1 MFPTEF
7 ADLLNRRGR
16 KLLDG
21 DGQGHEVFRR
31 RGATPIVLF
40 EDLIDDDTAR
50 RCIADLDGG
59 MYAHLKRMYTPI
71 PREAITKMKEN
82 YTDSLRKTVRVRTA
96 TFNSRT
102 SRVLDAANAIGL
114 GPMLESQ
121 SFLRFAEVVVGQPM
135 RSDWWGRQVICYEPG
150 DYSGPH
156 NDHHPEHTEIKN
168 GFVDV
173 HIMFSNDAVASQ
185 LLVYEE
191 RGFLS
196 RSHEVAA
203 PSGIAV
209 YRLPFWHYT
218 TPLVARK
225 GREGKARRWLL
236 LGSFHFRKPPK
247 KLLYRS

>member
-1 MFPTEF
+1 MFPNEF

-21 DGQGHEVFRR
+21 DGRGHEVFRR
-31 RGATPIVLF
+31 RGVTPIVLF
-40 EDLIDDDTAR
+40 EDLIDDGVAR
-50 RCIADLDGG
+50 RCIADLDGS
-59 MYAHLKRMYTPI
+59 MYPHLKRMYTPI
-71 PREAITKMKEN
+71 PREAITKMKRN

-102 SRVLDAANAIGL
+102 SRVLEAANAIGL
-114 GPMLESQ
+114 GPMLAST
-121 SFLRFAEVVVGQPM
+121 SFRRFAEVVVGQPAQ
-135 RSDWWGRQVICYEPG
+135 REGWGRQVICYEPG

-156 NDHHPEHTEIKN
+156 NDHHPEDEETRN

-173 HIMFSNDAVASQ
+173 HVMFSNDAVASQ

-196 RSHEVAA
+196 RAHEVAGR
-203 PSGIAV
+203 SGIAV

-225 GREGKARRWLL
+225 GREGEARRWLL
-236 LGSFHFRKPPK
+236 LGSFHFEPPPK
-247 KLLYRS
+247 KLLYR

>member
-21 DGQGHEVFRR
+21 DGRGHEVFRR
-31 RGATPIVLF
+31 RGATPIVLY

-50 RCIADLDGG
+50 RCIADLDQG

-156 NDHHPEHTEIKN
+156 NDHHPEHAEIKN

-173 HIMFSNDAVASQ
+173 HVMFSNDAVASQ

-196 RSHEVAA
+196 RSHEVAGRA
-203 PSGIAV
+203 GIAV

-225 GREGKARRWLL
+225 GREGEARRWLL
-236 LGSFHFRKPPK
+236 LGSFHFATPPK
-247 KLLYRS
+247 RLMYR

>member
-21 DGQGHEVFRR
+21 DGRGLDVFRR
-31 RGATPIVLF
+31 RGATPIALF

-50 RCIADLDGG
+50 RCIADLDAA
-59 MYAHLKRMYTPI
+59 MYPTLKRMHTPI
-71 PREAITKMKEN
+71 PRESLTKMKEN
-82 YTDSLRKTVRVRTA
+82 YAESLRKTVRVRTA

-102 SRVLDAANAIGL
+102 SAALHAAETIGL
-114 GPMLESQ
+114 GPMMKSDT
-121 SFLRFAEVVVGQPM
+121 FRRFAEAIVGEPL
-135 RSDWWGRQVICYEPG
+135 RREHWGRQVICYEPG

-156 NDHHPEHTEIKN
+156 NDHHPEHDWVKN

-191 RGFLS
+191 HGFLS
-196 RSHEVAA
+196 QAHGVAGR
-203 PSGIAV
+203 SGIAV
-209 YRLPFWHYT
+209 YRLPFWHYP
-218 TPLVARK
+218 TPLLPRR
-225 GREGKARRWLL
+225 GREAEARRWLL
-236 LGSFHFRKPPK
+236 LGSFDFDPPPK
-247 KLLYRS
+247 KLRYR

>member
-21 DGQGHEVFRR
+21 DGRGHEVFRR
-31 RGATPIVLF
+31 RGATPIVLY
-40 EDLIDDDTAR
+40 ENLIDDDTAR
-50 RCIADLDGG
+50 RCIADLDRG
-59 MYAHLKRMYTPI
+59 MYPYLKRMYTPI
-71 PREAITKMKEN
+71 PREAIAKMKEN
-82 YTDSLRKTVRVRTA
+82 YSDRLRKTVRVRTA
-96 TFNSRT
+96 TFNSPK
-102 SRVLDAANAIGL
+102 SRVLDAANAIGF
-114 GPMLESQ
+114 GPMLASQ
-121 SFLRFAEVVVGQPM
+121 TFLRCAEVVVGQPM

-156 NDHHPEHTEIKN
+156 NDHHPEHDEIKN

-191 RGFLS
+191 KGFLS
-196 RSHEVAA
+196 RSHEVAG

-209 YRLPFWHYT
+209 SPPPFGPYAP
-218 TPLVARK
+218 PLLARK
-225 GREGKARRWLL
+225 GREGEARRWLL
-236 LGSFHFRKPPK
+236 LGSFHFATPPK
-247 KLLYRS
+247 RLMYR